1 MARRPRITSWYRRQI
16 DRVLTFGS
24 ERSLAVGRTVS
35 ALTSAENLPGPG
47 DFESHRKPI
56 GRAWVRRVAGRNLWL
71 WYRFSDDEVSL
82 LTLTTEPPVPLDD
95 DPPAG

>member
-1 MARRPRITSWYRRQI
+1 M
-16 DRVLTFGS
+16 LTFGS

-35 ALTSAENLPGPG
+35 ALTSADELPGPA
-47 DFESHRKPI
+47 DFEAREKPV

-71 WYRFSDDEVSL
+71 WYRFNDEEVSL

-95 DPPAG
+95 DPQSG